1 MIAFLVGDI
10 QRGLQMASK
19 KERQEKK
26 RNAQKEKQL
35 QEQKNQVAAEQNI
48 DQTQTQ
54 EAWVC
59 PPRREEIE
67 FEDAGQHCMTYY
79 RIYILHKNHKG
90 EIHRF
95 VFGRLQLMLFLG
107 AFLLVLAITC
117 GVLAFKEH
125 YRSGQLVNAQTMIS
139 SLQGQLLTE
148 QQHSGELS
156 LQISELNSKV
166 DILSESL
173 TAKTEA
179 LSVYQEEERIQHMP
193 TSYPLRG
200 NASYYVPEGMNEAEE
215 ADGEEDTEEET
226 ETEVVPEEPMVQFV
240 TGTGS
245 SMVAT
250 AYGEISSV
258 EMLEDGSYRI
268 VIDHGNGYQ
277 TLYSGAGTILVK
289 EGDSVTTGTILLGIT
304 EDDTVLSYQIM
315 LNGEYIDPWE
325 CMEIHG

>member
-10 QRGLQMASK
+10 WRGLQMASK

-35 QEQKNQVAAEQNI
+35 QEQKNQVVAEENI
-48 DQTQTQ
+48 DQTQ
-54 EAWVC
+54 EAWVR
-59 PPRREEIE
+59 PPCREEIE
-67 FEDAGQHCMTYY
+67 FEDAGQHSITYY
-79 RIYILHKNHKG
+79 RIFILHKNRKG
-90 EIHRF
+90 EIHLF
-95 VFGRLQLMLFLG
+95 VFGRLQLMLFSG

-125 YRSGQLVNAQTMIS
+125 YRSGQLANAQAMIS

-215 ADGEEDTEEET
+215 TDEENDTDEEP
-226 ETEVVPEEPMVQFV
+226 ETEVLPEEPMIQFV

-258 EMLEDGSYRI
+258 EMLEDGGYRI

-277 TLYSGAGTILVK
+277 TLYSGVGTILVK
-289 EGDSVTTGTILLGIT
+289 EGDSVTTGAILLGIT